1 IVVNPQVTPTFTQVA
16 PICAGTSLSAL
27 PTTSSNGIIGTW
39 SPAINNQATTTYTF
53 TPVSG
58 SCATTA
64 TMTIVVNPQ
73 VTPTFTQVAP
83 ICAGASLSALPT
95 TSSNGIIG
103 TWSPA
108 INNQVTTTYTFTPVS
123 GSCATTATM
132 TIVVNSVS
140 VPTGDAQQTFVEGAT
155 LADIVLSPSSGIIW
169 YQNLNDAISNSNALP
184 LSTVLINATVYYA
197 VLQQGN
203 CFSEPFAVS
212 VSVTLSLEDFSSN
225 SIRIYPIP
233 FTNEITISFEQNLR
247 GTINLIDIN
256 GKVIIQK
263 PIDKINMQ
271 LENLGFLNQGL
282 YLLQIIDE
290 DGNSSTKKII
300 K

>member
-1 IVVNPQVTPTFTQVA
+1 TFTQVA

-27 PTTSSNGIIGTW
+27 PTTSSNGIT
-39 SPAINNQATTTYTF
+39 
-53 TPVSG
+53 
-58 SCATTA
+58 
-64 TMTIVVNPQ
+64 
-73 VTPTFTQVAP
+73 
-83 ICAGASLSALPT
+83 
-95 TSSNGIIG
+95 G